1 MSWMVFSA
9 IFLAH
14 QVKQVKKSV
23 LHDIIRIIREEK
35 MASLDTMYMGIRL
48 SSPVIIASSPL
59 TSNIGNLEKCEKAGA
74 GAVVLKSLFEEQV
87 EKEASRE
94 HDEASD
100 YLTHSDSDLYFQ
112 SMAKDYYIDKY
123 MELLMEAKKKLSIPV
138 IASINCNSINTWIDY
153 ADRFISCGAD
163 AIELNYYPIASD
175 SSVSGEKVD
184 RNLFEFAKTARKRI
198 SCPLSLKIGSRYS
211 SLSHVIKKLD
221 ETGIN
226 ALVLFNRAFRP
237 DIDLENLGFTHTN
250 PLSSSE
256 EYAETL
262 RWTALMSA
270 EVGLDIA
277 ANTGIHDAS
286 SAVKMILAGAKAV
299 EICSVV
305 IKNGFDAISEMN
317 DGIRSFMDRKG
328 YSHISD
334 FTALLAQENREDGD
348 AWERVQF
355 LKTIK

>member
-1 MSWMVFSA
+1 
-9 IFLAH
+9 
-14 QVKQVKKSV
+14 
-23 LHDIIRIIREEK
+23 

-48 SSPVIIASSPL
+48 SSPIIIASSPL
-59 TSNIGNLEKCEKAGA
+59 TSNIENLEKCEKAGA
-74 GAVVLKSLFEEQV
+74 GAVVLKSIFEEQV
-87 EKEASRE
+87 EKEATRE
-94 HDEASD
+94 HAEASE

-123 MELLMEAKKKLSIPV
+123 MELLIEAKKKLSIPV

-153 ADRFISCGAD
+153 ADRFINCGAD
-163 AIELNYYPIASD
+163 AVELNYYPIASE
-175 SSVSGEKVD
+175 SAVPGEKVD
-184 RNLFEFAKTARKRI
+184 KNLFEFARTARKRI
-198 SCPLSLKIGSRYS
+198 PCPLSIKICSRYS
-211 SLSHVIKKLD
+211 SLSNVIKKLD

-226 ALVLFNRAFRP
+226 GLVLFNRAFRP
-237 DIDLENLGFTHTN
+237 DIDLENLSFTNSN
-250 PLSSSE
+250 PLSSKD

-277 ANTGIHDAS
+277 ANTGIHDAET
-286 SAVKMILAGAKAV
+286 AVKMLLAGAKAV

-305 IKNGFDAISEMN
+305 IKKGFGEIAAMN
-317 DGIRSFMDRKG
+317 EGIKAFMDKKG
-328 YSHISD
+328 YSDIAG
-334 FTALLAQENREDGD
+334 FTGLLAQENRADGD